1 MKDKAEKRQCVLV
14 VDDQPKVLRFIE
26 IDLKLHG
33 FDVLTTT
40 SGEAALELAKSA
52 NPDVML
58 LDIVMPEMDGFEVLR
73 RLRGFTRLP
82 VLAFSASHISQDDAM
97 ELGANDF
104 MSKPFR
110 SDDMV
115 KRIKALLKH

>member
-1 MKDKAEKRQCVLV
+1 
-14 VDDQPKVLRFIE
+14 
-26 IDLKLHG
+26 LKLHG
-33 FDVLTTT
+33 FEVVTTT
-40 SGEAALELAKSA
+40 SGEEALKLAKSA
-52 NPDVML
+52 NPDVIL
-58 LDIVMPEMDGFEVLR
+58 LDIVMPETDGFEVLR

-97 ELGANDF
+97 RLGANDF

-115 KRIKALLKH
+115 KRIEALLKH